1 MLNFLNHSGNDS
13 PLWTLIISSSSI
25 VIIII
30 IIIIIII
37 SLCWVDKSIVL
48 YTYIQKK

>member
-30 IIIIIII
+30 IIIII